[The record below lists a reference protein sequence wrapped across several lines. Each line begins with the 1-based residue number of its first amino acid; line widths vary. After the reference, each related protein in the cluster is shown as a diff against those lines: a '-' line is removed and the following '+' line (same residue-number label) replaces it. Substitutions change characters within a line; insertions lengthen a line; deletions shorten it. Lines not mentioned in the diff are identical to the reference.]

1 MLYNRM
7 REIQWLRKA
16 DMRFHSDSGFRECQT
31 IVWRTLVKKH
41 MEDYHEAPRGI
52 FSLLLA
58 LAYTMTFAW
67 TSAIAVLGDA

>member
-1 MLYNRM
+1 MVEKGRHEVSF
-7 REIQWLRKA
+7 RLRFQGMS
-16 DMRFHSDSGFRECQT
+16 DHSVEDTGK
-31 IVWRTLVKKH
+31 KKH

-58 LAYTMTFAW
+58 PAYTMTFAR